1 MALTCCLLAG
11 LKSRVPMSFENITLS
26 KASLQKV
33 TLPSVHLIGHSS
45 SSEAG
50 YIKDGLVFWLDGI
63 DKGGEEGKWI
73 DLVGGVEFQPDTSAE
88 WGDDFF
94 SGTLLASVGVAYPYR
109 ESTIEF
115 AMNNRIVYSSNVLWL
130 NSGVCGSICGGTT
143 LTNLIIGQC
152 HGYSLSFSTQR
163 IQQAGPQCVSAN
175 ANLMLHNLIA
185 DYNAGVFD
193 YWTNRV
199 PYARLYIKNIEM
211 HSIRIYDRLLSE
223 AEMRHNQEVDR
234 KRFKLTF
241 PEPIMTLEYEYGDDF
256 PELSGMGQEG

>member
-1 MALTCCLLAG
+1 MY
-11 LKSRVPMSFENITLS
+11 FEKTTQT

-33 TLPSVHLIGHSS
+33 SLPSVHLVGHSTDK
-45 SSEAG
+45 AD

-73 DLVGGVEFQPDTSAE
+73 DLVGGVEFQPDISAE
-88 WGDDFF
+88 WGDDFV
-94 SGTLLASVGVAYPYR
+94 SGALLSASVGLAYPCR

-115 AMNNRIVYSSNVLWL
+115 AMNNRFAYSGNVLWL

-143 LTNLIIGQC
+143 LNNLIIGQC
-152 HGYSLSFSTQR
+152 DDYNLTFNTKR

-193 YWTNRV
+193 HWVNRV

>member
-1 MALTCCLLAG
+1 M
-11 LKSRVPMSFENITLS
+11 
-26 KASLQKV
+26 
-33 TLPSVHLIGHSS
+33 TLPSVHLIGHS

-88 WGDDFF
+88 WGDDFV
-94 SGTLLASVGVAYPYR
+94 SGDLSSASVGLAYPYR

-115 AMNNRIVYSSNVLWL
+115 AMNNRFAYSGNVLWL

-152 HGYSLSFSTQR
+152 HDYNLTFNTQR

-193 YWTNRV
+193 FWTNRV

-211 HSIRIYDRLLSE
+211 HSIRIYDRLLTE

-234 KRFKLTF
+234 RRFNLTF
-241 PEPIMTLEYEYGDDF
+241 PEPIMTLEYEEEDYEGYD
-256 PELSGMGQEG
+256 EEVLRGEGQ